1 MVVRLQRSQARSPDI
16 DLRVVRYNAARS
28 LLMPLI
34 FLIAIVVSFAN
45 VNAAEFSLL
54 LIFPVRPAALRYAQN
69 QGTG

>member
-1 MVVRLQRSQARSPDI
+1 
-16 DLRVVRYNAARS
+16 
-28 LLMPLI
+28 MPLI